1 MTRQSARDSVDSD
14 VRWPRASHEDGM
26 STANDALRAR
36 IGAVRAMAPKIQLI
50 ANAAAAPRMADV
62 ALAVGARPI
71 MGCTT
76 VEETVEVRGKTDGCV
91 LNFGTPTTEAIA
103 EAVEVDEINLGAGN
117 GGRVERVLVMDP
129 VGCGLESRGRRARKW
144 IEGLRARARVGG
156 VDGVDAGRGRVFG
169 YVIKG
174 NPSEIE
180 ALLRLTVDSPEMK
193 TKTTTTTTRVSVG
206 ASVSCTAESSVVDG
220 HGVGTGEKKAGHIF
234 DALQRLC
241 EVTGCLAVVMTGKTD
256 YVYTF
261 RGERWSSDENSCEA
275 LEKWTGAGCALGVVV
290 AAFIAA
296 NGDDLFSALQAACQW
311 YRRVA
316 RRCADEF
323 PELGPFS
330 FQARFFDELYRE
342 SCAYGSQV

>member
-1 MTRQSARDSVDSD
+1 MATGTLAREKYLKYLATDAAFLFAFN
-14 VRWPRASHEDGM
+14 RAY
-26 STANDALRAR
+26 
-36 IGAVRAMAPKIQLI
+36 AMALVK
-50 ANAAAAPRMADV
+50 AADV
-62 ALAVGARPI
+62 KQQAVFHALIGGVLDELKLHEGACAKWGVDPSEVDIHPAATAYIDFLERLHPATLDELVAGMVPCMRLYAALGRKFVGESLVSPDSPYAEWFEAYGGDE
-71 MGCTT
+71 MEGLAAQL
-76 VEETVEVRGKTDGCV
+76 ET
-91 LNFGTPTTEAIA
+91 LLP
-103 EAVEVDEINLGAGN
+103 EAVTDA
-117 GGRVERVLVMDP
+117 
-129 VGCGLESRGRRARKW
+129 
-144 IEGLRARARVGG
+144 
-156 VDGVDAGRGRVFG
+156 VDAGRGRVFG

-180 ALLRLTVDSPEMK
+180 ALLRLTVDSSEMK

-220 HGVGTGEKKAGHIF
+220 HGVGTGEKKVGHIF

-323 PELGPFS
+323 SELGPFS

>member
-1 MTRQSARDSVDSD
+1 MEFRCAHECVTRR
-14 VRWPRASHEDGM
+14 RTYMPP
-26 STANDALRAR
+26 ANDALRAR
-36 IGAVRAMAPKIQLI
+36 VGAVRTAAPKIQLI

-103 EAVEVDEINLGAGN
+103 EAVEVDKIDLGAGD

-129 VGCGLESRGRRARKW
+129 VGCGLESRGRRARRW
-144 IEGLRARARVGG
+144 IEGVRTRARADG
-156 VDGVDAGRGRVFG
+156 VDRVDAGRGRVFG

-174 NPSEIE
+174 NASEIE
-180 ALLRLTVDSPEMK
+180 ALLRLTVDSSE
-193 TKTTTTTTRVSVG
+193 TTTKTTTRVSVG

-220 HGVGTGEKKAGHIF
+220 HGVGTGAEKTGQIF

-241 EVTGCLAVVMTGKTD
+241 EVTECLAVVMTGKTD
-256 YVYTF
+256 FVYTF
-261 RGERWSSDENSCEA
+261 RGERWSSDENSCET
-275 LEKWTGAGCALGVVV
+275 LEKWTGAGCALGVVM

-342 SCAYGSQV
+342 SCACGSQV

>member
-1 MTRQSARDSVDSD
+1 MRLDGFRCGSRD
-14 VRWPRASHEDGM
+14 VRHTKTSM
-26 STANDALRAR
+26 TANDALRAR
-36 IGAVRAMAPKIQLI
+36 VGAVRTTAPKIQLI

-103 EAVEVDEINLGAGN
+103 EAVGVDEIDLGAGD
-117 GGRVERVLVMDP
+117 GGRVERILVMDP
-129 VGCGLESRGRRARKW
+129 VGCGLESRGRRVRKW
-144 IEGLRARARVGG
+144 IEGLRARAGG
-156 VDGVDAGRGRVFG
+156 GDSKVVGRGRVFG

-174 NPSEIE
+174 NASEIE
-180 ALLRLTVDSPEMK
+180 ALLRLTVDSLETTK
-193 TKTTTTTTRVSVG
+193 TKTTTRVSVG
-206 ASVSCTAESSVVDG
+206 ASVSCTAESSVGDG
-220 HGVGTGEKKAGHIF
+220 RGVGTDAEKAGQIF

-261 RGERWSSDENSCEA
+261 HGERWSSDENSCET
-275 LEKWTGAGCALGVVV
+275 LEKWTGAGCALGVVM

-316 RRCADEF
+316 RRCADKF

-342 SCAYGSQV
+342 SCACGSQV

>member
-1 MTRQSARDSVDSD
+1 MRLKRIPCVARD
-14 VRWPRASHEDGM
+14 VRHTQTYM
-26 STANDALRAR
+26 TANDALRAR
-36 IGAVRAMAPKIQLI
+36 VGAVRTAAPKIQLI

-91 LNFGTPTTEAIA
+91 LSFGTPTTEAIA
-103 EAVEVDEINLGAGN
+103 EAVRVDEIDLGAGDE
-117 GGRVERVLVMDP
+117 GRFERVLVMDP
-129 VGCGLESRGRRARKW
+129 VGCGLESRGRRVKKW
-144 IEGLRARARVGG
+144 IEGLRARAGG
-156 VDGVDAGRGRVFG
+156 GDPTVVGRGRVFG

-174 NPSEIE
+174 NASEIE
-180 ALLRLTVDSPEMK
+180 ALLRLTVDSSE
-193 TKTTTTTTRVSVG
+193 TTAKMTMRVSVG
-206 ASVSCTAESSVVDG
+206 ASVSCTAESSLGDG
-220 HGVGTGEKKAGHIF
+220 RDVGTDAEKTGQIF
-234 DALQRLC
+234 DALQKLC

-261 RGERWSSDENSCEA
+261 CGERWSSDENSCET
-275 LEKWTGAGCALGVVV
+275 LEKWTGAGCALGVVM

-342 SCAYGSQV
+342 SCACGCQV